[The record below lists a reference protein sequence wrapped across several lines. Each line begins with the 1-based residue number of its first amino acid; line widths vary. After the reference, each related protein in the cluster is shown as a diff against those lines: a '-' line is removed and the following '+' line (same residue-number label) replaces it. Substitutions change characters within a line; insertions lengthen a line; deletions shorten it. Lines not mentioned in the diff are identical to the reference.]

1 MGQDLPKVN
10 EKCIQPKADLVLRKF
25 SADLLERK
33 GGLSLA
39 DIAEIRIVER
49 SP

>member
-1 MGQDLPKVN
+1 MGQGQPKVS

-25 SADLLERK
+25 FADLIERK
-33 GGLSLA
+33 VGPSLA
-39 DIAEIRIVER
+39 DIAEIRIVGR